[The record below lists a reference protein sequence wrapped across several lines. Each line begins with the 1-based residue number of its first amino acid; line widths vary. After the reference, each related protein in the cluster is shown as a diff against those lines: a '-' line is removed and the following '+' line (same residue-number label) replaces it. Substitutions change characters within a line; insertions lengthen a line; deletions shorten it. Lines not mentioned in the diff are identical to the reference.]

1 MNRYE
6 IEQKFNP
13 AERLIIKRFLTLIN
27 DASKDSGFADASDI
41 DELNQFS
48 AISESETDDDI
59 RTNVKEWLRLKK
71 VRLRGN
77 FTNN

>member
-1 MNRYE
+1 VNGTA
-6 IEQKFNP
+6 KTDSDF
-13 AERLIIKRFLTLIN
+13 AN
-27 DASKDSGFADASDI
+27 DSSL

-48 AISESETDDDI
+48 DMAETDADI
-59 RTNVKEWLRLKK
+59 RSNVKEWLRLKK